1 MYGYI
6 NPDAYTRP
14 PQTHGRNF
22 TPEAKFGLSDCV
34 KPSVGNAKD
43 YFSTLGRANNPMEAR
58 VAV

>member
-1 MYGYI
+1 M
-6 NPDAYTRP
+6 PTPAP

-43 YFSTLGRANNPMEAR
+43 YFSTLGLANNPMEAR